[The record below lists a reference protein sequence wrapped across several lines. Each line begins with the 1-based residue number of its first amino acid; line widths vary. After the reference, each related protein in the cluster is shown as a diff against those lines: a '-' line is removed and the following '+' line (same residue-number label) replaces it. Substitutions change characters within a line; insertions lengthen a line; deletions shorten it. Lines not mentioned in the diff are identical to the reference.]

1 MSKEILKGFKIL
13 ILIFSVVLLIFG
25 IWFFL
30 AIESWVTL
38 FAWPYLDPIAGHYIG
53 GFAIA
58 MGIVGILTYKIVDW
72 ERMEIITIFI
82 ILWLLFGLIAMIWGI
97 ILTPSPGGIL
107 MVVIHAAFL
116 IGFVFFY
123 FQQNLLK

>member
-13 ILIFSVVLLIFG
+13 FMVFSIVLLLFG

-38 FAWPYLDPIAGHYIG
+38 FSWPYLDPIAGHYIG
-53 GFAIA
+53 GFSIA
-58 MGIVGILTYKIVDW
+58 MGIIGILTYKVVDW
-72 ERMEIITIFI
+72 ERFEILVIFI

-97 ILTPSPGGIL
+97 ILTPSVGGIL
-107 MVVIHAAFL
+107 MVVLHAIFL

-123 FQQNLLK
+123 FQQNLSK